1 MSTSHNI
8 LQTGYYWHTIHK
20 DVQDYV
26 SHYDEFY
33 RLGKP
38 TQKYEM
44 PLQPKI
50 SLDPFDKWGFDF
62 MGPLK
67 PPSNKNKCILICIEY
82 LNQWVEFKY
91 IAKYYENSVSKLF
104 IEQIFTIFGV
114 PIELVSNQGT

>member
-1 MSTSHNI
+1 M
-8 LQTGYYWHTIHK
+8 HTIHK
-20 DVQDYV
+20 DVQEYV

-50 SLDPFDKWGFDF
+50 SLDPFDKWGFDLV
-62 MGPLK
+62 GPLK
-67 PPSNKNKCILICIEY
+67 PPSNKNKCILVCIEY
-82 LNQWVEFKY
+82 LNQWVEFKD

-104 IEQIFTIFGV
+104 TEQIFTIFGV
-114 PIELVSNQGT
+114 PIEVVSNQGIFTRVMFHANHIY